1 MRTDLLKAD
10 TPHSNA
16 RITKMIHLLETKLRT
31 EQQYKRGT
39 EKMIQLYTAE
49 GDKKSRIEA
58 EGKRFESE
66 NKIQLLQQ
74 ALKRYK
80 SLYIMDDEEDG
91 TSYLYP

>member
-1 MRTDLLKAD
+1 
-10 TPHSNA
+10 
-16 RITKMIHLLETKLRT
+16 MIHLLETKLRT

-58 EGKRFESE
+58 DGKRFESE

-91 TSYLYP
+91 TSSDYPYYFNQTKRPTRHHRRR